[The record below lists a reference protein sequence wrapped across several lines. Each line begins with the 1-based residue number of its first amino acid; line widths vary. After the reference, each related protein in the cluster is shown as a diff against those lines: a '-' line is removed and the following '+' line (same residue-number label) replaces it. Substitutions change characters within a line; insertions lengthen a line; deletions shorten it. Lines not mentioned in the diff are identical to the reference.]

1 MRDEMII
8 AAAIRRAR
16 RNAGMT
22 QEALARRAGTSVR
35 TVRAME
41 TATGNPSLRSVS
53 AVARSLGLRL
63 TVK

>member
-53 AVARSLGLRL
+53 AVARTLGMRL
-63 TVK
+63 VVK